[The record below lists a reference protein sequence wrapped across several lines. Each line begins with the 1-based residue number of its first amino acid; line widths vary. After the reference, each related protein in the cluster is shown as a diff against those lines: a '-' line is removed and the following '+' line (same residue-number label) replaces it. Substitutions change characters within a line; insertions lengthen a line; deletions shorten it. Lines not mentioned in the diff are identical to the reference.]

1 MTQTVR
7 RDAAGRRDTSLH
19 TETAPSPKIAPI
31 LIRGG
36 GVAAHCCAGLLRQA
50 GLASV
55 HPPARPSS
63 APAILLGSVAVKLL
77 RDCLDAPE
85 LLANA
90 RHVTRRIVA
99 WGGAKPTVLP
109 HDAVVLSGGEL
120 HAAMEQAR
128 TSRSC
133 GAALPRAL
141 GIITEAPFP
150 SGETRHFG
158 ARPAGAEAV
167 ALLYAEDEETCWV
180 EAVAQGWLFMIPSG
194 PRAAWLLG
202 VGAEIPELLALSRHI
217 APRMERGEA
226 APSARFETAPRMLTR
241 LSGPDWL
248 ACGTDALA
256 FDPLCGDGTAQ
267 AAREA
272 SLAAATLHAIA
283 GTDGSDEAVRPYLD
297 HYHSMLLAGMRR
309 HLRQCG
315 QFYATGTDSPW
326 WRAQLDATREGFD
339 WCSAQLAAF
348 PEPRYRLDGL
358 TLTPLGSPQ

>member
-1 MTQTVR
+1 M
-7 RDAAGRRDTSLH
+7 
-19 TETAPSPKIAPI
+19 
-31 LIRGG
+31 IRGG

-50 GLASV
+50 GLAAL
-55 HPPARPSS
+55 HPPTRPSS
-63 APAILLGSVAVKLL
+63 APAILLGAVAVKLL
-77 RDCLDAPE
+77 RDCLKAPD

-90 RHVTRRIVA
+90 RHVRRRIVA
-99 WGGAKPTVLP
+99 WGGSEPTVLP
-109 HDAVVLSGGEL
+109 HDAVVLSGGDL
-120 HAAMEQAR
+120 HAAMEHVR
-128 TSRSC
+128 TSRT
-133 GAALPRAL
+133 GEAVLPRSF
-141 GIITEAPFP
+141 GIHTEASFP
-150 SGETRHFG
+150 VEDMRRFG
-158 ARPAGAEAV
+158 ARPANAQAV
-167 ALLYAEDEETCWV
+167 TLLHAEDEDACWV

-194 PRAAWLLG
+194 PKAAWLLG
-202 VGAEIPELLALSRHI
+202 VGAEIPDLLALSRHI
-217 APRMERGEA
+217 APRIERGEA
-226 APSARFETAPRMLTR
+226 VPSVRFETAPRMLTR
-241 LSGPDWL
+241 LSGSDWL

-283 GTDGSDEAVRPYLD
+283 GTDGSEEAVRPYLD

-315 QFYATGTDSPW
+315 QFYATGADSPW

>member
-1 MTQTVR
+1 M
-7 RDAAGRRDTSLH
+7 
-19 TETAPSPKIAPI
+19 
-31 LIRGG
+31 
-36 GVAAHCCAGLLRQA
+36 
-50 GLASV
+50 
-55 HPPARPSS
+55 HPPARPSA
-63 APAILLGSVAVKLL
+63 APAILLGAVAVKLL
-77 RDCLDAPE
+77 CDCLEAPE

-90 RHVTRRIVA
+90 RHVRRRIVA

-109 HDAVVLSGGEL
+109 HDAVVLSGGDL

-128 TSRSC
+128 TSRTGGS
-133 GAALPRAL
+133 ALPRAF
-141 GIITEAPFP
+141 GVYTEAPFP
-150 SGETRHFG
+150 LERTRHFG
-158 ARPAGAEAV
+158 ARPASAKAV
-167 ALLYAEDEETCWV
+167 TLLNAEDEEACWV

-202 VGAEIPELLALSRHI
+202 VGGQIPELLALSRHI
-217 APRMERGEA
+217 APRIESGER
-226 APSARFETAPRMLTR
+226 APSVRFETAPRMLMR
-241 LSGPDWL
+241 LSGADWL
-248 ACGTDALA
+248 ACGTGALA

-283 GTDGSDEAVRPYLD
+283 GTDGSEEAVRPYLD

-315 QFYATGTDSPW
+315 QFYATGADSPW
-326 WRAQLDATREGFD
+326 WHAQLDATREGFD

-358 TLTPLGSPQ
+358 TLTPLGNRQ